1 MAERF
6 FCSCIMKRIQK
17 TVLWTLVP
25 SLVFVVSSAVS
36 AAEPEGFEQT
46 KLESGV
52 TVADIEPLKD
62 GRLLMV
68 LDHDGELRSSF
79 SHDDGKTWKTS
90 FQLLP
95 KPDGDAGYH
104 HPSLTRARNGDLL
117 LSYQY
122 YVRKTRPVYKISY
135 YRRSKDEGKT
145 WGDQLFM
152 ASDGLFNDKPI
163 VLSTGRLIAPVEREA
178 RVAGGDHAGYVSSV
192 FFSDD
197 NGYSWTRS
205 NEVNAL
211 PIEAQEPHVVE
222 LKDGRLMMLC
232 RTYSRFVL
240 RSYSKDK
247 GKTWSTGE
255 PIRELELPAWSS
267 ALNVKRIPSTGDLLL
282 LRSLRGEDGV
292 RSPFVS
298 VISKD
303 DGKTWINERII
314 ASDPKERYGYPCLLF
329 IGETAIIG
337 YGSFA
342 GSRVARIPV
351 KWFYETPR
359 ANRAAVEK
367 PPSPGIAKITKGP
380 PALTM
385 PTNAPAGE
393 MRWYGLGFAFQV
405 APGKAGLF
413 CNRHIDDAGD
423 HEDGADL
430 FLFDSL
436 EAITPKDAISVS
448 RNEIRVNPKSGQRE
462 LATKYPMQGGF
473 VPLGARRADGSPHP
487 HAGTGFGICTIITHS
502 GATRRRYLQLHQF
515 SFDGRNFRTR
525 PTTPVWDGGELK
537 VGDSTW
543 MIGKL
548 AMSFAIPDGDDL
560 LYPAV
565 ASNGKGESCGI
576 SRWQRRDGT
585 WKPVAFQPVVP
596 SGMEPSLSRDVDGS
610 LLFCVRGA
618 GSSGE
623 FATKNPNAIRVWRS
637 TDDARTWKVIVDEPD
652 QVGFNPI
659 SINRALDGTPY
670 VVSNVM
676 KEDRSYSREVL
687 ALWPLNKQRRGLV
700 ARRIVRDG
708 PREFGQP
715 PTGRT
720 WKLDHPTSATLQL
733 RDGKWHH
740 VLIYRG
746 KEDPTSRKP
755 IPRAGCYVEEVT
767 SSGPPLPL
775 WNLQIESPSPGR

>member
-1 MAERF
+1 MIRL
-6 FCSCIMKRIQK
+6 SN
-17 TVLWTLVP
+17 
-25 SLVFVVSSAVS
+25 
-36 AAEPEGFEQT
+36 
-46 KLESGV
+46 KL
-52 TVADIEPLKD
+52 
-62 GRLLMV
+62 
-68 LDHDGELRSSF
+68 
-79 SHDDGKTWKTS
+79 
-90 FQLLP
+90 
-95 KPDGDAGYH
+95 
-104 HPSLTRARNGDLL
+104 
-117 LSYQY
+117 
-122 YVRKTRPVYKISY
+122 
-135 YRRSKDEGKT
+135 
-145 WGDQLFM
+145 
-152 ASDGLFNDKPI
+152 
-163 VLSTGRLIAPVEREA
+163 VLSVLAVILV
-178 RVAGGDHAGYVSSV
+178 RVDLA
-192 FFSDD
+192 
-197 NGYSWTRS
+197 
-205 NEVNAL
+205 
-211 PIEAQEPHVVE
+211 
-222 LKDGRLMMLC
+222 
-232 RTYSRFVL
+232 
-240 RSYSKDK
+240 
-247 GKTWSTGE
+247 
-255 PIRELELPAWSS
+255 ELP
-267 ALNVKRIPSTGDLLL
+267 
-282 LRSLRGEDGV
+282 
-292 RSPFVS
+292 
-298 VISKD
+298 
-303 DGKTWINERII
+303 
-314 ASDPKERYGYPCLLF
+314 
-329 IGETAIIG
+329 
-337 YGSFA
+337 
-342 GSRVARIPV
+342 
-351 KWFYETPR
+351 
-359 ANRAAVEK
+359 AVEK
-367 PPSPGIAKITKGP
+367 PPSPGITNITKGR

-436 EAITPKDAISVS
+436 EAITPDDAICVS
-448 RNEIRVNPKSGQRE
+448 RNESRVNPKSGQRE

-548 AMSFAIPDGDDL
+548 GMSFAIPDGDDL

-565 ASNGKGESCGI
+565 ANNGKAESCGV

-585 WKPVAFQPVVP
+585 WKPVAFQSVVP

-623 FATKNPNAIRVWRS
+623 FATKKPNAIRVWRS
-637 TDDARTWKVIVDEPD
+637 IDDARAWKVIVDEPD

-708 PREFGQP
+708 PREFGRP

-746 KEDPTSRKP
+746 KEDPTSRRP
-755 IPRAGCYVEEVT
+755 IPQAGCYVEEVT

-775 WNLQIESPSPGR
+775 WNLPIESPSPGK